1 MLIYINLVQQQLS
14 SLEATVSENGA
25 DQWVPITFLFFFFKQ
40 YFKEMPKIGNH
51 RKPASWWPNV

>member
-1 MLIYINLVQQQLS
+1 MGQQQSS

>member
-25 DQWVPITFLFFFFKQ
+25 DQWVPITFLFSFLNKTL
-40 YFKEMPKIGNH
+40 
-51 RKPASWWPNV
+51 RKCLK

>member
-1 MLIYINLVQQQLS
+1 MLIYINMGQQQSS

-25 DQWVPITFLFFFFKQ
+25 DQWVPTTFLFFFKQ
-40 YFKEMPKIGNH
+40 NFKEMPKIGNH